1 MTFMTSNLA
10 IGTRNLLRKTRFSSV
25 AMRLLRSRDYEAL
38 LTDAMMRAVSPG
50 NCVWDVG
57 ANVGFYARR
66 FAHAVGASGHVYAF
80 EPSKKTCE
88 MMELGGLDNIT
99 VMPFALS
106 KSRGTRWLDRGELND
121 GATARLTD
129 CGSEQVR
136 VETGDHLT
144 ASRTAR
150 SPNLIKIDVE
160 GHELDVLLGMRDT
173 LVAPDLHHIFIEVHF
188 FIFAQTR
195 SNEVPKEIETLLRN
209 TGFCISWVDQS
220 HLHASR

>member
-1 MTFMTSNLA
+1 MAFMTSNLA
-10 IGTRNLLRKTRFSSV
+10 IGTRNLLRKTGVSSV
-25 AMRLLRSRDYEAL
+25 AMRLLRSRNYEAL

-57 ANVGFYARR
+57 ATVGFYARQ

-80 EPSKKTCE
+80 EPSKKTRE

-106 KSRGTRWLDRGELND
+106 KSRGTRWLDRGEQND
-121 GATARLTD
+121 GATARITD
-129 CGSEQVR
+129 YGSEQID
-136 VETGDHLT
+136 VETGDYLT
-144 ASRTAR
+144 ASHIAR

-173 LVAPDLHHIFIEVHF
+173 LVAPNLHHIFIEVHF
-188 FIFAQTR
+188 FIFGQTSR
-195 SNEVPKEIETLLRN
+195 NEVPKEIETLLRN
-209 TGFCISWVDQS
+209 TGFRISWVDQS